1 MAIRHGIVASSV
13 ALPPT
18 VTLNAASNFNQE
30 LATLNATV
38 DANGYS
44 TTVKF
49 QYSTASNF
57 STFTEVNAATTPIT
71 GQAVSSYANITGLS
85 TNTTYYFRCV
95 ATNDAG
101 TTTSSSL
108 SFTTWALQVYERST
122 SGGTTFT
129 IPTVTPTGGSAVAVS
144 ILDIIMFGGGGG
156 GSWGGH
162 GGGGGASQDSASRSL
177 TGSRSITTSVGAG
190 GAGGTLNGD
199 GTTNTGGAGGN
210 TTISGDITTFT
221 ANGGGG
227 ADQMAARAAS
237 SGNGNLGGLSQTSD
251 DGDPKTL
258 DNTAYGGGGGAG
270 GAGAN
275 GTATVSVSTGGNGGT
290 GVSITRDGVTRAGGA
305 GGGGAAYV
313 GLSPGTNGSQG
324 TNNTYGSGGNST
336 TSTAGSAGQDGY
348 IRFRY
353 YASSALA

>member
-144 ILDIIMFGGGGG
+144 ILDIIMFGGGSGG
-156 GSWGGH
+156 AY
-162 GGGGGASQDSASRSL
+162 GGGGGGGGHQNVSSRSV

-190 GAGGTLNGD
+190 GNKGTSVSS
-199 GTTNTGGAGGN
+199 GGN
-210 TTISGDITTFT
+210 TTISGDITTLT
-221 ANGGGG
+221 ANGGTAPVDSTSTAGVSGNSNAGG
-227 ADQMAARAAS
+227 AFATYDPD
-237 SGNGNLGGLSQTSD
+237 GG
-251 DGDPKTL
+251 GKGIP
-258 DNTAYGGGGGAG
+258 NVAFGGGGGAG
-270 GAGAN
+270 GVGSNGVAN
-275 GTATVSVSTGGNGGT
+275 ASGTFGGNGGT
-290 GVSITRDGVTRAGGA
+290 GVSITSGGVTRAGGA
-305 GGGGAAYV
+305 GGGGNVSVPQPV
-313 GLSPGTNGSQG
+313 GTTTYGAQG
-324 TNNTYGSGGNST
+324 TNNTYGSGGN
-336 TSTAGSAGQDGY
+336 AERGDGVGGLVGQDGY

-353 YASSALA
+353 YAASALA

>member
-1 MAIRHGIVASSV
+1 VPSLNIGVVASTIGI
-13 ALPPT
+13 APT

-57 STFTEVNAATTPIT
+57 SSYTEVNAATTPIT

-95 ATNDAG
+95 ASNAVG

-144 ILDIIMFGGGGG
+144 IYDIIMFGAGGGGRRGTGGGG
-156 GSWGGH
+156 GGYVS
-162 GGGGGASQDSASRSL
+162 SASISM

-190 GAGGTLNGD
+190 GQGAVEFGQDAT
-199 GTTNTGGAGGN
+199 AGGN
-210 TTISGDITTFT
+210 TTLSGDLTTQT
-221 ANGGGG
+221 ATGG
-227 ADQMAARAAS
+227 AIGTDDVNPKDTYRAGS
-237 SGNGNLGGLSQTSD
+237 SGNGNLGGT
-251 DGDPKTL
+251 
-258 DNTAYGGGGGAG
+258 NTFYTVSKGNEYFAWGGGGGAG
-270 GAGAN
+270 GAGGNA
-275 GTATVSVSTGGNGGT
+275 TATSSSGVGGNGGT
-290 GVSITRDGVTRAGGA
+290 GVSITRGDVTRTGGA
-305 GGGGAAYV
+305 GGGGV
-313 GLSPGTNGSQG
+313 GTTTSGSVG
-324 TNNTYGSGGNST
+324 ANNSYGSGGN
-336 TSTAGSAGQDGY
+336 GYNPGQAGY

-353 YASSALA
+353 YAASQLA

>member
-57 STFTEVNAATTPIT
+57 SSFTEVNAATTPIT

-85 TNTTYYFRCV
+85 VNTTYYFRCV
-95 ATNDAG
+95 ATNSAG

-108 SFTTWALQVYERST
+108 SFTTWNIQVYERST

-156 GSWGGH
+156 GGFGAGA
-162 GGGGGASQDSASRSL
+162 GGGGSQNVSSRSM

-190 GAGGTLNGD
+190 GTGD
-199 GTTNTGGAGGN
+199 TGSGATSGGN
-210 TTISGDITTFT
+210 TTLTGDLTSLTASGGN
-221 ANGGGG
+221 ANGT
-227 ADQMAARAAS
+227 
-237 SGNGNLGGLSQTSD
+237 SGNGNGAGSFVQYDPDGGGKGIPNS
-251 DGDPKTL
+251 
-258 DNTAYGGGGGAG
+258 AYGGGGGAG
-270 GAGAN
+270 A
-275 GTATVSVSTGGNGGT
+275 VGGNGNATASITQGGT
-290 GVSITRDGVTRAGGA
+290 GGAGVSITSGGVTRAGGA
-305 GGGGAAYV
+305 GGGGAAYEYQATSGGQV
-313 GLSPGTNGSQG
+313 QGVRGS
-324 TNNTYGSGGNST
+324 NNTYGSGGNST
-336 TSTAGSAGQDGY
+336 NTAGSAGQAGY

-353 YASSALA
+353 YAASALA

>member
-1 MAIRHGIVASSV
+1 MAIRHGIVASAV

-18 VTLNAASNFNQE
+18 VSLSAASNFNQE
-30 LATLNATV
+30 IATLNATV

-57 STFTEVNAATTPIT
+57 SSYTEVNAATTPIT

-85 TNTTYYFRCV
+85 VNTTYYFRCV
-95 ATNDAG
+95 ATNDIG

-144 ILDIIMFGGGGG
+144 IYDIIMFGAGGG
-156 GSWGGH
+156 GSTGGGA
-162 GGGGGASQDSASRSL
+162 GGGGYQNVSSRSM

-190 GAGGTLNGD
+190 ASGVSSGTA
-199 GTTNTGGAGGN
+199 GAGGN
-210 TTISGDITTFT
+210 TTLTGDLTSLT
-221 ANGGGG
+221 ASGGGG
-227 ADQMAARAAS
+227 GTDGSPAGS
-237 SGNGNLGGLSQTSD
+237 SGNGNAGGSYAQYD
-251 DGDPKTL
+251 PDGGGKGLP
-258 DNTAYGGGGGAG
+258 NTAYGGGGGAG
-270 GAGAN
+270 GVGGN
-275 GTATVSVSTGGNGGT
+275 GTANSSTTTGGTGGT
-290 GVSITRDGVTRAGGA
+290 GVSITSGGVTRTGGA
-305 GGGGAAYV
+305 GGGGSVYIL
-313 GLSPGTNGSQG
+313 GGGSGGDGVQG
-324 TNNTYGSGGNST
+324 SNNSYGSGGNS
-336 TSTAGSAGQDGY
+336 SAGGGSNGQAGY

-353 YASSALA
+353 YAASALA

>member
-49 QYSTASNF
+49 QYSTASDF
-57 STFTEVNAATTPIT
+57 SSFTEVNAATTPIT

-85 TNTTYYFRCV
+85 VNTTYYFRCV
-95 ATNDAG
+95 ATNSAG

-108 SFTTWALQVYERST
+108 SFTTWNIQVYERST

-156 GSWGGH
+156 GGFGV
-162 GGGGGASQDSASRSL
+162 GGGGGASQNISSRTI
-177 TGSRSITTSVGAG
+177 TGSRSVTTSVGAG
-190 GAGGTLNGD
+190 GNAWTSSSNPTVGSSS
-199 GTTNTGGAGGN
+199 
-210 TTISGDITTFT
+210 TISGDLTTAT
-221 ANGGGG
+221 AAGGGSDTSSSDIAG
-227 ADQMAARAAS
+227 S
-237 SGNGNLGGLSQTSD
+237 SGNGNAGGSNAQYD
-251 DGDPKTL
+251 PDGGGKGLP
-258 DNTAYGGGGGAG
+258 NTAYGGGGGAG
-270 GAGAN
+270 GVGGNGVAN
-275 GTATVSVSTGGNGGT
+275 ASTTTGGNGGT
-290 GVSITRDGVTRAGGA
+290 GVSITSGGVTRAGGA
-305 GGGGAAYV
+305 GGGGTALALGGGPAV
-313 GLSPGTNGSQG
+313 GGSQG
-324 TNNTYGSGGNST
+324 SNNTYGSGGNNAT
-336 TSTAGSAGQDGY
+336 NGQAGY

-353 YASSALA
+353 YAASALA

>member
-1 MAIRHGIVASSV
+1 MAIRHGIVASAV

-18 VTLNAASNFNQE
+18 VSLSAASNFNQE

-57 STFTEVNAATTPIT
+57 SSFTEVNAATTPIT

-85 TNTTYYFRCV
+85 VNTTYYFRCV
-95 ATNDAG
+95 ATNQIG

-108 SFTTWALQVYERST
+108 SFTTWNIQVYERST

-156 GSWGGH
+156 GGVLV
-162 GGGGGASQDSASRSL
+162 GGGGGASQNISSRTM
-177 TGSRSITTSVGAG
+177 TGSRSVTTSVGGG
-190 GAGGTLNGD
+190 GAGTDTSAAPAIGGTS
-199 GTTNTGGAGGN
+199 
-210 TTISGDITTFT
+210 TISGDLTTVS
-221 ANGGGG
+221 AAGGG
-227 ADQMAARAAS
+227 ADTTQGNFAGA
-237 SGNGNLGGLSQTSD
+237 SGNGNAGGSNSAPYDYVPGDKGGLT
-251 DGDPKTL
+251 
-258 DNTAYGGGGGAG
+258 NTGYGGGGGAG
-270 GAGAN
+270 GVGGNGVAN
-275 GTATVSVSTGGNGGT
+275 SSGTSGGNGGV
-290 GVSITRDGVTRAGGA
+290 GVSITSGGVTRAGGA
-305 GGGGAAYV
+305 GGGGDAFNLDGGPATDGV
-313 GLSPGTNGSQG
+313 QGS
-324 TNNTYGSGGNST
+324 NNTYGSGGNFG
-336 TSTAGSAGQDGY
+336 TAGQAGY

-353 YASSALA
+353 YAASALA

>member
-1 MAIRHGIVASSV
+1 MPIRHGLVASSV

-57 STFTEVNAATTPIT
+57 SSFTEVNAATTPIT

-144 ILDIIMFGGGGG
+144 ILDIIMFGAGGGASSVGGGSGGGG
-156 GSWGGH
+156 GGYQNVG
-162 GGGGGASQDSASRSL
+162 SRSL
-177 TGSRSITTSVGAG
+177 SGNRSITTSVGA
-190 GAGGTLNGD
+190 AGSGD
-199 GTTNTGGAGGN
+199 GSNGGN
-210 TTISGDITTFT
+210 TTITGDITSLT
-221 ANGGGG
+221 ANGGNGSSNSTFTAG
-227 ADQMAARAAS
+227 S
-237 SGNGNLGGLSQTSD
+237 SGNGNAGGTYAEYDPDGSGKGLS
-251 DGDPKTL
+251 
-258 DNTAYGGGGGAG
+258 NVAFGGGGGAG
-270 GAGAN
+270 AVGSN
-275 GTATVSVSTGGNGGT
+275 GSASASGTFGGNGGA
-290 GVSITRDGVTRAGGA
+290 GVSITSGGVTRAGGA
-305 GGGGAAYV
+305 GGGGGTSVPQPV
-313 GLSPGTNGSQG
+313 GTTSNGSRG
-324 TNNTYGSGGNST
+324 SNNSYGSGANGHSS
-336 TSTAGSAGQDGY
+336 STAQDGY

-353 YASSALA
+353 YAASALA